1 MDSSTEHL
9 VQVRGTTAVVD
20 GRSVITSLILVTNKA
35 TYGPCGGV
43 RGRRFQSTKEGK
55 VVGFFGT
62 ASTVLHQLGVITL
75 IYAPPG
81 NGLCIRCTTPYLYCC
96 SCTVQHSPVP
106 RPFGPGSTGSHITT
120 HHLLPRPS
128 LIPGTSVVPVHPQ
141 NPVTPQPHQHLP
153 EACPNSCH
161 SRFPLKIPLS
171 LPMAKIHIRLNYV
184 W

>member
-1 MDSSTEHL
+1 MILQILMDSSNEHL

-20 GRSVITSLILVTNKA
+20 GRSVITSLTLVTNKA
-35 TYGPCGGV
+35 TYGPYGAV
-43 RGRRFQSTKEGK
+43 HGRRFQSTKEGK

-106 RPFGPGSTGSHITT
+106 RPFGPGPIGSHITT
-120 HHLLPRPS
+120 QPLPRPS
-128 LIPGTSVVPVHPQ
+128 PIPGTSVVPGHPQ
-141 NPVTPQPHQHLP
+141 KPGTLLPVTPQPRPDLP
-153 EACPNSCH
+153 KVCPDFIHC
-161 SRFPLKIPLS
+161 RFKHNI
-171 LPMAKIHIRLNYV
+171 A
-184 W
+184 